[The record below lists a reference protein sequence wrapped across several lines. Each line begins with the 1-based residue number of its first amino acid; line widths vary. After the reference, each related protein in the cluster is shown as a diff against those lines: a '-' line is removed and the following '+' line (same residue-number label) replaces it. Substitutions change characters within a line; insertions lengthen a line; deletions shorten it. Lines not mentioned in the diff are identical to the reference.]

1 MGTTDHVPPAT
12 AAEPERHPSASA
24 AAPAPAPVTSAVAPT
39 AAPPSAASH
48 DGLLRSLAAFG
59 ANVTVLT
66 ALLVYFGGKRAD
78 TQAAVLGVDE
88 SVFGLSTQDYL
99 LRSVDALFV
108 PIGIFAAAGL
118 GWLWAHDAIRSRIAA
133 GDHLPA
139 LRRAARALG
148 FAWVALPLVAVGLGL
163 RWPQVGLF
171 AFPLSFGLGALLTAY
186 GLHLRRLVPGAAG
199 DPGAAAWQVG
209 LTKGLVAVVVTLSV
223 FWAVTNFAT
232 VRGAALGRRLPE
244 ALGELTGVVVYSP
257 QRLNLDAPG
266 VVEESL
272 AGGDAAYRFR
282 YRGLRLLDHTGSRFF
297 LVSDGWTPDYGVV
310 VVIDDDDPVRLE
322 FVRDRRG

>member
-1 MGTTDHVPPAT
+1 VGTTDHALPAT
-12 AAEPERHPSASA
+12 AAAPEGSRASA
-24 AAPAPAPVTSAVAPT
+24 AEPAPAPDPSPRAAPPT
-39 AAPPSAASH
+39 AAPH
-48 DGLLRSLAAFG
+48 DGLRALATFG
-59 ANVTVLT
+59 ANVTMLT
-66 ALLVYFGGKRAD
+66 ALLVYFGWKRAH
-78 TQAAVLGVDE
+78 TQATVLGVDE

-118 GWLWAHDAIRSRIAA
+118 GWLWAHDAIRRRIAA

-139 LRRAARALG
+139 LRRAARLLG

-163 RWPQVGLF
+163 RWPQMGLF

-186 GLHLRRLVPGAAG
+186 GLHLRRLVPGAGGA
-199 DPGAAAWQVG
+199 PGAAAWPIG

-232 VRGAALGRRLPE
+232 VRGAALGRRLPG

-257 QRLNLDAPG
+257 DRLNLDAPG

-282 YRGLRLLDHTGSRFF
+282 YRGLRLLDHTDSGFF
-297 LVSDGWTPDYGVV
+297 LISDGWTPDYGVV
-310 VVIDDDDPVRLE
+310 VTMDEDDPVRLE